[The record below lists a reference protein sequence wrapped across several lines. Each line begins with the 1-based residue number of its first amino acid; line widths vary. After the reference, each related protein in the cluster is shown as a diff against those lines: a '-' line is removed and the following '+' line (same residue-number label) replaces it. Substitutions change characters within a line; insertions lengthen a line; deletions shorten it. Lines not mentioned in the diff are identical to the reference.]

1 MHWWIVCSLSHF
13 FCSFPSQL
21 PLFIMIY
28 ICVCA
33 CVWTHT
39 LEKLQ
44 RQKKYQCSC
53 LSLEYLSILQRA
65 LVLRNTIWKMLAFLI
80 RAYTVAK
87 GSIFKLIDVTK
98 FTGKIQEHLKWTKCR
113 NDSKVSAGLTVI
125 YPHV

>member
-1 MHWWIVCSLSHF
+1 
-13 FCSFPSQL
+13 
-21 PLFIMIY
+21 MIY

-98 FTGKIQEHLKWTKCR
+98 FTGKIQEHLK
-113 NDSKVSAGLTVI
+113 
-125 YPHV
+125 

>member
-1 MHWWIVCSLSHF
+1 
-13 FCSFPSQL
+13 
-21 PLFIMIY
+21 MIY

-44 RQKKYQCSC
+44 RQKKNQCSC

-80 RAYTVAK
+80 RASTVAK

-98 FTGKIQEHLKWTKCR
+98 FTGKIQEHLK
-113 NDSKVSAGLTVI
+113 
-125 YPHV
+125 